1 MTHPD
6 QEDLVIARSVMLRER
21 LASAAERLVD
31 VTTDLLAEVRLLRT
45 EVGPE
50 VGRGDEDDDEPR
62 A

>member
-6 QEDLVIARSVMLRER
+6 PEDLVIARSVMLRER

-31 VTTDLLAEVRLLRT
+31 VTTELLAEVRMLRT

-50 VGRGDEDDDEPR
+50 AGKEDADDDPG